1 MSQTHSVPSDS
12 GTLSPYPWYIH
23 LVGGYALTGLF
34 SWILVIRQL
43 FRRGEKGLAW
53 GFIIVNVLIYCAI
66 SWAAMFRQ
74 VPWIKLLLWD
84 HGANLLWLA
93 SGWGFQ
99 RYHLGPAAP
108 RYRPFA
114 WKTRLSP
121 FFTAL
126 LISGCF
132 GVFCSIFPIMRIWGE
147 MAASGDILDKRLL
160 LEQFFLYV
168 PSMLVYGLLV
178 GIYWAGEPKKF
189 TAAQPVA
196 FLGGLLL
203 FYGTLA
209 VVFQLFLFIFYG
221 GNFYLSMIPWPAISG
236 DPGKIGDMLLSI
248 QQGDH
253 VGEVVVGLLLCG
265 AVSLRDFWKR
275 SFAFIPLIC
284 LAVLPL
290 SFLSAGLWQSIQGQ
304 FIHQMTSPDF
314 AVREKGAAW
323 AQTLL
328 TRYPQHDHWPE
339 IALQVAEIRYEAGE
353 HVAAGQLYES
363 VVQQYENKARWRR
376 QVALALAALDS
387 QDYGRSDQRKEIEL
401 PPVGYEPYL
410 SPNWMALLQMVRYWS
425 GKEVTESQI
434 LIELKALSKSDE
446 EISIDHIPDV
456 AKLHDNAAQLGLD
469 CWLIPTSL
477 TSARAL
483 IAADIPFILPIDRE
497 FHLVSGYLE
506 DRATFKAYGYQRIS
520 ARLKKSDKEEAGEIL
535 FFKGEGKGNSEKLL
549 AETARQAS
557 GEIPFS
563 YYQTPEQ
570 LDKSPYMALIFP
582 PEKGEEI
589 AEVLQAS
596 GEQLRRQSK
605 EVLGGYIALTAF
617 QSADFIRSIQW
628 ARAASAYTEDP
639 FPLHVAHLA
648 KTLWESRDK
657 SSVTSFELQKQF
669 PELAAIN
676 EYMDSEEVVSFLAR
690 ATARFN
696 ADLAAQHLSRPIRR
710 HYGEFLDRS
719 TPEDLD
725 TLIALYRH
733 DLEIDPSERQTWL
746 ALVEALEWCEAPD
759 QMVEAL
765 RGALDAGA
773 WNDEIALRLLYAML
787 LHGEQGDAATKLFAR
802 ISPANMK
809 FNAHYFYCKGAL
821 AKLEGDTDTALTFY
835 EKAISMRRY
844 IPLYHLEYGKL
855 LVQIGRKEEARKA
868 LQWAIS
874 IDDGV
879 SVQKEAEKY
888 LAEINQS

>member
-1 MSQTHSVPSDS
+1 MSQTKSVHTDS
-12 GTLSPYPWYIH
+12 GPLSPYPWYIH
-23 LVGGYALTGLF
+23 LIGGYALTGLF

-43 FRRGEKGLAW
+43 FRRGEKGVAW
-53 GFIIVNVLIYCAI
+53 GFVLVNIFIYLGFC
-66 SWAAMFRQ
+66 WAAIFWR
-74 VPWIKLLLWD
+74 VPWIKLLLWN
-84 HGANLLWLA
+84 HGANFLWIA
-93 SGWGFQ
+93 SGWGYQ
-99 RYHLGPAAP
+99 RYHMGPAAP

-132 GVFCSIFPIMRIWGE
+132 GVFCSIFPMMQSWGE
-147 MAASGDILDKRLL
+147 MTSSGDILDKSLL

-209 VVFQLFLFIFYG
+209 VAFQLFLFIFYG
-221 GNFYLSMIPWPAISG
+221 GNFYLSLIPWPAISG
-236 DPGKIGDMLLSI
+236 DPGKIGDMLLSL
-248 QQGDH
+248 QKGDH
-253 VGEVVVGLLLCG
+253 VGEVVVGLLLGG

-275 SFAFIPLIC
+275 SFAFIPIIC

-290 SFLSAGLWQSIQGQ
+290 SFSSSELWQSTQGQ
-304 FIHQMTSPDF
+304 FIHQMTSPDL

-328 TRYPQHDHWPE
+328 ARYPQHDYWPE
-339 IALQVAEIRYEAGE
+339 IALQVAEIRYEAADY
-353 HVAAGQLYES
+353 AAAKQFYES
-363 VVQQYENKARWRR
+363 VVQDYENKARWRR
-376 QVALALAALDS
+376 QVSLAKAALGS
-387 QDYGRSDQRKEIEL
+387 QNYGHLDQRKEIDL

-434 LIELKALSKSDE
+434 LIKLKALSKSDE
-446 EISIDHIPDV
+446 EISIDNIPDL
-456 AKLHDNAAQLGLD
+456 AKLHDNAIQLGLD
-469 CWLIPTSL
+469 CLLIPTSIA
-477 TSARAL
+477 SAQAL

-497 FHLVSGYLE
+497 FHLISGFRE
-506 DRATFKAYGYQRIS
+506 DLSTFKDYGYQRIS
-520 ARLKKSDKEEAGEIL
+520 ARLRKSDKEEAGEIL

-570 LDKSPYMALIFP
+570 LDKSPYMAIIFP
-582 PEKGEEI
+582 PEKGEEV
-589 AEVLQAS
+589 AGVLQTP
-596 GEQLRRQSK
+596 GEQLRRQSRA
-605 EVLGGYIALTAF
+605 VLGGYIALTAF

-628 ARAASAYTEDP
+628 ARAASRFTEDP

-657 SSVTSFELQKQF
+657 SSVTGFELHKQF
-669 PELAAIN
+669 PQLSAIN
-676 EYMDSEEVVSFLAR
+676 EYMGSEEIVAFLAR
-690 ATARFN
+690 ATDRFN
-696 ADLAAQHLSRPIRR
+696 SDLAAQRLSRPIRR

-733 DLEIDPSERQTWL
+733 DLEIDPSDRQTWL
-746 ALVEALEWCEAPD
+746 ALVEALEWREAPG

-773 WNDEIALRLLYAML
+773 WSDEIALRLLYATL
-787 LHGEQGDAATKLFAR
+787 LQGAQDDAAAKLFAR
-802 ISPANMK
+802 ISPAKMK
-809 FNAHYFYCKGAL
+809 FNAHYFYCKAAL
-821 AKLEGDTDTALTFY
+821 ARLEGDTDTALTFY
-835 EKAISMRRY
+835 EKAIAMRRY
-844 IPLYHLEYGKL
+844 VPLYHLEYGKL
-855 LVQIGRKEEARKA
+855 LVQVGRKEEAKKA

-888 LAEINQS
+888 LSEINHS